1 MLYPRNLALFSL
13 LSLSSAAPSQVE
25 RSPDA
30 VLKPRAVCT
39 PTAGGSPSIDD
50 VPAIRKAIASCG
62 NGGTIVFP
70 AGSTYYLNSV
80 LDLAG
85 CSNCDIQ
92 VEGVLKFSG
101 STEYWGGKTAMLN
114 IDMINGL
121 RLRSLTG
128 SGVIDG
134 NGQNAYD
141 RFASD
146 KNYKRPTLLYITGGS
161 NIEVSGLR
169 QKNPPNVFNSV
180 KGDTQHVT
188 FKNLR
193 MDATSNS
200 QNPPKNTDGFDIGAS
215 THVTISSV
223 SVTNDDD
230 CVAFKPGSNYVT
242 VEDVTCTGSHG
253 ISVGSLG
260 KSGPDVVQNILAHR
274 ITMIESTKAAGIK
287 TYPSG
292 NGHGL
297 STVKNVTFSDF
308 NVRGC
313 DYAFQIESCYGESE
327 SYCESN
333 PGNAILQGIVVKG
346 FSGTTSG
353 KYDPVVAN
361 LNCGA
366 RGTCDVS
373 MSAFSV
379 KAPSGK
385 ATVLCDNTPSSL
397 AAPDVPQSLKQSTP
411 PHTPTIDKTDNS
423 HPSQA
428 SHAESAHSHSQTQQ
442 RQCGRVAGGKYLQG
456 LYDDH
461 TFTPSDGPIQKVDV
475 DMPLTLTETIYHN
488 GNQYLV
494 LDFAEGDKENPFN

>member
-397 AAPDVPQSLKQSTP
+397 
-411 PHTPTIDKTDNS
+411 DKTDNS